1 MHVQRVSRPLS
12 GRSGLLVR
20 GLATGVLLVAL
31 AMSAVTSCLAAPAQ
45 EKTEKLVLEL
55 RTETQ
60 SLPFRM
66 PAIPNM
72 PNMGN
77 IPGMPPGGL
86 AALMGAQPPSR
97 VLDGSATYP
106 HAAVAPIFVTVPAD
120 LGLKDNKLILN
131 VPQAERTTPVTRPE
145 RPTQQPTGKMEA
157 SSKLYWHPDIA
168 EGPITSETTL
178 DLSKVRM
185 PAPGKGGTPAL
196 DKVFDEMARTAEG
209 SESEFPPT
217 AVGKGTYV
225 LNTGGT
231 AELAGFLPPVK
242 VTTPEFLPDVDV
254 TKGIDIVWEPVAGA
268 RGYILHA
275 SEMVNAP
282 NKMSAIRWV
291 STLNEPPERV
301 QYGYEQDTS
310 IADDLAKGILL
321 PPETVKCRVPAEIF
335 TGKGMFVLDVTAVG
349 KDFYDTTGGIV
360 VRGKIRSVWSAT
372 KMTGMPGMGGAGMGG
387 FPGGPGMAPPAEDEE
402 EE

>member
-1 MHVQRVSRPLS
+1 MPVRCVSLPLS
-12 GRSGLLVR
+12 GRTDSPVR

-31 AMSAVTSCLAAPAQ
+31 ALSAVTACLAAPGQ

-55 RTETQ
+55 RTETH

-120 LGLKDNKLILN
+120 LGLKDNKLILE
-131 VPQAERTTPVTRPE
+131 VPQAEEATPQVTRPG
-145 RPTQQPTGKMEA
+145 PAPQQPTGKMEV
-157 SSKLYWHPDIA
+157 SSKLYWHPDTA
-168 EGPITSETTL
+168 KGPVVSETSV

-185 PAPGKGGTPAL
+185 PAPGKGGIPAL
-196 DKVFDEMARTAEG
+196 QKVFDEMARTADG
-209 SESEFPPT
+209 SESQFPEA

-231 AELAGFLPPVK
+231 AQLDGFLPPVK
-242 VTTPEFLPDVDV
+242 VTTPEFLPEVDV
-254 TKGIDIVWEPVAGA
+254 TKGIDVAWEPVAGA

-301 QYGYEQDTS
+301 QSGYEQDTS

-321 PPETVKCRVPAEIF
+321 PPETVKCRVPPDIF
-335 TGKGMFVLDVTAVG
+335 TGKGMFMLDVTAVG
-349 KDFYDTTGGIV
+349 NDFYGTTGGIV
-360 VRGKIRSVWSAT
+360 VRGRIRSVWNAT
-372 KMTGMPGMGGAGMGG
+372 KMTGMPGMGGPGMGG
-387 FPGGPGMAPPAEDEE
+387 FPGGPGMVPPPQDEE
-402 EE
+402 E